1 MEYVYANILTGD
13 YFIPIN
19 GENGFTLDFSPVFIV
34 PIAAE
39 IEPLFNFG
47 ISISSLT
54 TYETQIRV
62 AFASIPVRTRLT
74 IQWLEIY
81 FFNFVAFNGLEVV
94 IQDFSSLVINDA
106 SFITLL
112 GAIEYDGVALTSDEI
127 SAEVFE
133 WDFYQQI
140 IYNFIT
146 SPAVGIDLTVDSVS
160 TTAIKRLITRIQIS
174 RQNSLE
180 RVLETIQFQVDLFLR
195 FFVTAD
201 FDFSFGR
208 RIEIAFS
215 GNRFSNA
222 AVCMVGISQVIAPAE
237 TVTTFITDYETV
249 FDSFISAQDFV
260 DVFNI
265 QLDIEAYYQTFY
277 RVVRLN
283 VYQMC
288 GQSFFN
294 NFVTDV
300 DTQTSLRQFYLYL
313 DQIDLESP
321 LSIQAQLRSFFV
333 NLNSRLV
340 GVLSDPELT
349 QIRELTYE
357 PYFNSLVFVI
367 RILALFETRINTEFT
382 FDLFNQLTFESVS
395 WDFTAATLN
404 DETFFQT
411 VVSEAISSIDTT
423 FDLSSIVSEIQT
435 EYESLIK
442 ITEFQRGPRLNFQ
455 LLCTT

>member
-1 MEYVYANILTGD
+1 MIRYYRNTNIDFAADFFNEINSFLINLGYGNDFIGRFNVEFTTSRWTVTIVRYQIVAMCVGANFPTSVIYGSLSWFFDLGFETALTLEYVYANILTGD
-13 YFIPIN
+13 YFIAIN
-19 GENGFTLDFSPVFIV
+19 GENGGFTLDFNPVFIV

-47 ISISSLT
+47 ISISSLA

-62 AFASIPVRTRLT
+62 AFASIPARTRLT

-81 FFNFVAFNGLEVV
+81 FFNFFAFNGLEVV

-160 TTAIKRLITRIQIS
+160 TTAIKRLITRNQIS

-180 RVLETIQFQVDLFLR
+180 RVLEIIQFRVGLFLR

-215 GNRFSNA
+215 GNQFSNA
-222 AVCMVGISQVIAPAE
+222 AVCMAGISQVIAPAE

-249 FDSFISAQDFV
+249 FDGFISAEDFLN
-260 DVFNI
+260 VFNI

-283 VYQMC
+283 VYQMY
-288 GQSFFN
+288 GQRFFN

-300 DTQTSLRQFYLYL
+300 DTQTLLRQFYLYL
-313 DQIDLESP
+313 CGAIPMAVGVQMNMATLGTS
-321 LSIQAQLRSFFV
+321 
-333 NLNSRLV
+333 SRL
-340 GVLSDPELT
+340 
-349 QIRELTYE
+349 IRH
-357 PYFNSLVFVI
+357 P
-367 RILALFETRINTEFT
+367 
-382 FDLFNQLTFESVS
+382 
-395 WDFTAATLN
+395 
-404 DETFFQT
+404 
-411 VVSEAISSIDTT
+411 
-423 FDLSSIVSEIQT
+423 
-435 EYESLIK
+435 
-442 ITEFQRGPRLNFQ
+442 
-455 LLCTT
+455 